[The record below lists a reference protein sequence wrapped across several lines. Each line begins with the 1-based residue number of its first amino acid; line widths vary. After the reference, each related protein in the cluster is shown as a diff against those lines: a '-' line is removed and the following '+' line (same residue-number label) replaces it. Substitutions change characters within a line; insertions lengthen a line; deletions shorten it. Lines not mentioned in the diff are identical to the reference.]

1 MARMMPTT
9 PMEEL
14 EFALHRFLIHVLLIC
29 DILYSARIN
38 RIIGGFAQPA
48 ILGAAAAIII
58 FYMAYLLA
66 RGRVL
71 PVALGVAFAILVFN
85 QIGVFAARAAI
96 AYQVNVFFQFLW
108 LMAFIPFCAWSL
120 AGHQR
125 YLLRWVILYSTAYCC
140 FYVLMSI
147 GQITGAIPYSILS
160 AIISDQDERGARV
173 FLYAAV
179 AAIAY
184 FYWLYRIM
192 KRVTYTSL
200 FYFLTTALASAL
212 SLSRVYLLII
222 LCLSVLY
229 FLFSRTWHIALAARV
244 IFLTVTAY
252 IMFGFIDLSFNPFAP
267 FATDMSGAYRAYE
280 YNVVRHVILREPLFG
295 FGVPPDLKFTRP
307 FLGEQDIFP
316 SDLGAIGVWFD
327 LGIGGFLVF
336 LFLMWVCSRPLRSLE
351 ERYGWPLF
359 LSGCM
364 STAYGAIAPTAMA
377 GGATLTALIFGLAVS
392 RVLPK
397 KRQRSR
403 KDALR
408 TRQIKRLQ
416 DLQTDANGHPH

>member
-1 MARMMPTT
+1 MARLIPTT
-9 PMEEL
+9 PMEEF
-14 EFALHRFLIHVLLIC
+14 EFALHRILIHVLLIC

-48 ILGAAAAIII
+48 ILGAAAAIVI
-58 FYMAYLLA
+58 FYMVYLLA

-125 YLLRWVILYSTAYCC
+125 YLLRWVIIYSTAYCC

-147 GQITGAIPYSILS
+147 GQLTGAIPHSILS

-173 FLYAAV
+173 FLYASV

-184 FYWLYRIM
+184 FYWLYRLL

-229 FLFSRTWHIALAARV
+229 FLYSRTWHIALAARV
-244 IFLTVTAY
+244 IFMSVTAY

-280 YNVVRHVILREPLFG
+280 YDVVRHVILREPLFG
-295 FGVPPDLKFTRP
+295 FGVPPELKFTRP
-307 FLGEQDIFP
+307 FLGDQDIFP

-327 LGIGGFLVF
+327 LGLAGFLVF
-336 LFLMWVCSRPLRSLE
+336 LAIMWICSKPLRYLE
-351 ERYGWPLF
+351 ERHGWPLF
-359 LSGCM
+359 LSGSM
-364 STAYGAIAPTAMA
+364 LTAYGAISPTAMA
-377 GGATLTALIFGLAVS
+377 GGATLTALIFGLAIS
-392 RVLPK
+392 KARPRK
-397 KRQRSR
+397 RSR
-403 KDALR
+403 SRREAWR
-408 TRQIKRLQ
+408 NQEWKRLQ
-416 DLQTDANGHPH
+416 RHHMPTT